1 MLEFSPR
8 VSVLVHMCDARAT
21 RRCVRNAL
29 RNKGHKS
36 WRRKQNAHVAIDSH
50 ISAPVW
56 WVLRAV
62 ASQVAGPGGHDADAP
77 VDVAI
82 ELCASV
88 MPTST
93 DDAMQSGCE
102 SLNRRAHEDGGMR
115 LLPQWAGA
123 GGRQR
128 GVPCVRPASLVE
140 PLRPT

>member
-36 WRRKQNAHVAIDSH
+36 RRRKQNAHVAIDSH
-50 ISAPVW
+50 ISAQAW

-62 ASQVAGPGGHDADAP
+62 VSQVAGPGGRDADAP

-82 ELCASV
+82 DLCAS
-88 MPTST
+88 S
-93 DDAMQSGCE
+93 DAYI
-102 SLNRRAHEDGGMR
+102 DG
-115 LLPQWAGA
+115 
-123 GGRQR
+123 
-128 GVPCVRPASLVE
+128 
-140 PLRPT
+140 